1 MRLVDLGFND
11 IVFTDSRGK
20 IYDPRVDNIEGYCHI
35 HITISLEEFN
45 IKLPSLCEW
54 LVYMKNN
61 NNSMPYININFSEFV
76 DVSIDPYF
84 VPNWH
89 GINFEGVNENVEE
102 HPIRFVFVWRGMLIR
117 NEKDISTINQ
127 EESHNK
133 IKEVLDRYDLQFD
146 MSYLNQFYFG
156 IKDTNLEVKENSMSF
171 DDVKESVK
179 NQKIEKVLLEFFP
192 EEICE
197 KILEKCSNLHK
208 YQLDYESYMK
218 IRNNLGDPNEYI
230 EKKRLYEEDMKV
242 ETCGRHY
249 SAVDYN

>member
-1 MRLVDLGFND
+1 MRLVDLGFKD
-11 IVFTDSRGK
+11 IVFKDIHGK
-20 IYDPRVDNIEGYCHI
+20 IYDPYVDDIDGYCNI
-35 HITISLEEFN
+35 NIIINLEEFN
-45 IKLPSLCEW
+45 IILPSLYEW
-54 LVYMKNN
+54 LVYM
-61 NNSMPYININFSEFV
+61 NSNHNYIMPYITLNLSEFI
-76 DVSIDPYF
+76 DVSITTHI

-89 GINFEGVNENVEE
+89 GIHDDAE
-102 HPIRFVFVWRGMLIR
+102 HPIKFVFNWRGMLIR
-117 NEKDISTINQ
+117 NEKDLSTINE

-146 MSYLNQFYFG
+146 MNYLNQYFFG
-156 IKDTNLEVKENSMSF
+156 IKDTNVEVKEDSINF

-230 EKKRLYEEDMKV
+230 EKKSLYEEDMKV
-242 ETCGRHY
+242 DTCGRY
-249 SAVDYN
+249 YCAVDYK